1 MAFILYPDSFTY
13 NLFFILSTIILIL
26 KLVITLYFGYLVYK
40 HKKEIGKF
48 EFDFTTGMFFLILC
62 LFLFRLIL
70 IIYNF
75 GLIYGDP
82 ANKTPISGLFYAFG
96 VLIQGVGY
104 AICIF
109 AIDKSVLDFKFK
121 GIFSYIVL
129 GIGILFLF
137 DQGAI
142 ITMTL
147 NVIYTL
153 IAVMIPLLLFYVGS
167 KNPTLKRAAYTI
179 SIGVILYAIA
189 MLLLIANVLELVDQ
203 SFGSN
208 GVVVLQIINFVLKFI
223 AIALIAYGV
232 LNFKL

>member
-1 MAFILYPDSFTY
+1 MAFILYPDSFAY
-13 NLFFILSTIILIL
+13 NLFFILSVLILIL
-26 KLVITLYFGYLVYK
+26 KLIITIYFGYLVYK

-48 EFDFTTGMFFLILC
+48 EFNFTTGMFFLILC

-82 ANKTPISGLFYAFG
+82 ANKTPLIRLFYAFG
-96 VLIQGVGY
+96 VFIQGLGY
-104 AICIF
+104 SLCMF
-109 AIDKSVLDFKFK
+109 SIDKSVLEFKFK

-129 GIGILFLF
+129 GIGILYLF
-137 DQGAI
+137 NQGFI
-142 ITMTL
+142 VEMSL

-153 IAVMIPLLLFYVGS
+153 IAMMIPLLLFYVGS
-167 KNPTLKRAAYTI
+167 KNPKLKRPAYMI

-189 MLLLIANVLELVDQ
+189 MLLLIASVLELVDQ
-203 SFGSN
+203 LWGSN
-208 GVVVLQIINFVLKFI
+208 GVVVLQIVNFVLKFI
-223 AIALIAYGV
+223 AIAFLTYGV